1 MLRENEELALYINRC
16 RRLRKEK
23 KIVLFWDIETLLYNI
38 SQAKKSGK
46 PTDYKNISFSW
57 CVGWISD
64 EEPNKIETT
73 LFSTVKEFFECV
85 ASGYVTPPRYS
96 KKGYQDMTIEL
107 IAHNNNRY
115 DNHFLRRE
123 LMYLFPF
130 MHEGNMYVRNAK
142 ENIYTYTQKDIT
154 PEMRE
159 GFILSKRIKSSNNLD
174 MEIYFKGIRFKT
186 VDNWMKTNCSIK
198 TIGKKLHAK
207 GFIPESMLKTEFDYQ
222 KYDRTE
228 NLSDREAFE
237 YAKSILPKLDE
248 KQLTYIENDV
258 LILGYGYIYYSEIF
272 YGFSYDAITFSKNVL
287 DYYNDNIMAGFQLLN
302 NFPLETDRKKQKI
315 KYTDYQFHGMN
326 LYDFFKQFY
335 RGGLNFYNDKYVG
348 KLLEES
354 CFSMDRNSSY
364 PDVMYHDLVPTFL
377 SSFTHYEKPKK
388 IVLSLYQ
395 KEKYHLFTVP
405 KARFNLEVLYKIKS
419 KIVRQMLTKYY
430 NGNDEVCINTYTIR
444 LIQEVGQLD
453 LKELTVTSVVEY
465 DCIPFASR
473 EHLAENY
480 FIKTQGKLDKKII
493 MNTPSDYILTDE
505 ENTETYSAEEIYISK
520 TLMNGLYGVPA
531 LRAYFNI
538 FRLLPDGELENQIN
552 GYENTPRNILFS
564 VWTTSVAVYKLLLPL
579 SYLTPEEIDENF
591 LYCDTD
597 SLYLKSKI
605 KDKMPE
611 KLFDPIALGA
621 WDIENNEITH
631 FYILNHKKYA
641 YYSKD
646 IKDGQE
652 KGIAVHCGG
661 IPLESFNTDMPFREF
676 IETQFHAGIVVE
688 NQKSI
693 VNNMGTVSIYPSK
706 TKIVAG
712 SPYAE
717 NMSVGIDEE
726 RKSIIKEI
734 NESEIDWT
742 DDYLYIETSV
752 GAFSFQDLHPV
763 IHPKHYKAPLDF
775 LKRKHDQM
783 KQWYQN
789 SIGNQ
794 EIATYN

>member
-1 MLRENEELALYINRC
+1 MDT
-16 RRLRKEK
+16 
-23 KIVLFWDIETLLYNI
+23 KI
-38 SQAKKSGK
+38 
-46 PTDYKNISFSW
+46 
-57 CVGWISD
+57 
-64 EEPNKIETT
+64 
-73 LFSTVKEFFECV
+73 
-85 ASGYVTPPRYS
+85 R
-96 KKGYQDMTIEL
+96 
-107 IAHNNNRY
+107 
-115 DNHFLRRE
+115 
-123 LMYLFPF
+123 
-130 MHEGNMYVRNAK
+130 HE
-142 ENIYTYTQKDIT
+142 I
-154 PEMRE
+154 
-159 GFILSKRIKSSNNLD
+159 
-174 MEIYFKGIRFKT
+174 
-186 VDNWMKTNCSIK
+186 
-198 TIGKKLHAK
+198 
-207 GFIPESMLKTEFDYQ
+207 
-222 KYDRTE
+222 
-228 NLSDREAFE
+228 
-237 YAKSILPKLDE
+237 
-248 KQLTYIENDV
+248 
-258 LILGYGYIYYSEIF
+258 
-272 YGFSYDAITFSKNVL
+272 
-287 DYYNDNIMAGFQLLN
+287 
-302 NFPLETDRKKQKI
+302 
-315 KYTDYQFHGMN
+315 
-326 LYDFFKQFY
+326 
-335 RGGLNFYNDKYVG
+335 
-348 KLLEES
+348 
-354 CFSMDRNSSY
+354 
-364 PDVMYHDLVPTFL
+364 
-377 SSFTHYEKPKK
+377 
-388 IVLSLYQ
+388 
-395 KEKYHLFTVP
+395 
-405 KARFNLEVLYKIKS
+405 
-419 KIVRQMLTKYY
+419 
-430 NGNDEVCINTYTIR
+430 
-444 LIQEVGQLD
+444 
-453 LKELTVTSVVEY
+453 
-465 DCIPFASR
+465 
-473 EHLAENY
+473 
-480 FIKTQGKLDKKII
+480 
-493 MNTPSDYILTDE
+493 
-505 ENTETYSAEEIYISK
+505 
-520 TLMNGLYGVPA
+520 
-531 LRAYFNI
+531 
-538 FRLLPDGELENQIN
+538 
-552 GYENTPRNILFS
+552 S

-621 WDIENNEITH
+621 WDIENNDITH

-661 IPLESFNTDMPFREF
+661 IPLESFNTDMSFSEF

-789 SIGNQ
+789 SIDNQ